1 MPRISYFHGIVI
13 LMFSNEGHHSVG
25 HFHARSAEH
34 HASLRFDGSV
44 LAGSLP
50 PAQLRLVRE
59 WAALHQTKL
68 EANWQRARHGE
79 RVEPIDP
86 LA

>member
-13 LMFSNEGHHSVG
+13 LMFSNEAHHSVG

-34 HASLRFDGSV
+34 HASLRCDGSM

-50 PAQLRLVRE
+50 PSDLRLVRK
-59 WAALHQTKL
+59 WAALHQDEL
-68 EANWQRARHGE
+68 EANWQRARRGD
-79 RVEPIDP
+79 RVHPIDP